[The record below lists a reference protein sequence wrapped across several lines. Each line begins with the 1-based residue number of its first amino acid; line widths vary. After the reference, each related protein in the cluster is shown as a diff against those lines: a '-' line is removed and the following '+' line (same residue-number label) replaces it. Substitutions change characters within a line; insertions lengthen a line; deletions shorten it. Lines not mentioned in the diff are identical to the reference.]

1 MRNVRVARR
10 VGISGLLALA
20 LVLVLATDV
29 LAAVGWS
36 VRYPLPSHAVPEL
49 ARTYGPGTHW
59 EHTLLYSGGFLS
71 TARSRDGKLWSAP
84 VHIAPSGQ
92 GSDNQN
98 GSWVYNQPG
107 LASSGARLYAIWA
120 YTFRFE
126 QVVYDSTIYFR
137 TNAANGSPTGWTK
150 ARVVRGGGK
159 ADDLR
164 IAAVGSRVVVGASWS
179 DGLGGTGSVEVS
191 ISDDYGATWTHRS
204 VGPGRLRG
212 LAVTPSLIAAAV
224 DDGAATT
231 IETSPDGGT
240 TWSPDIAL
248 AGHPHVS
255 LAGGW
260 STVALAWAD
269 GPDGGPTGIFMRV
282 WSGTWGPL
290 RTVTLFDRTSVGWGE
305 GLVVSLAG
313 SSTVGVAWGRF
324 KPASGAYEDLVWRET
339 PDGGVTWRPAVVLK
353 YATRSGPAWS
363 DTPRA
368 INWGAAS
375 QRFVV
380 FSSGGPTTQKLYLRV
395 GSGPS

>member
-1 MRNVRVARR
+1 MRNVRVVRR
-10 VGISGLLALA
+10 AGIASLLALA

-36 VRYPLPSHAVPEL
+36 VRYPLPSHAVPAL
-49 ARTYGPGTHW
+49 ARTYGPGAHW
-59 EHTLLYSGGFLS
+59 EHTLLYAGGFLS

-84 VHIAPSGQ
+84 VHIGPSGH
-92 GSDNQN
+92 GTDDRN
-98 GSWVYNQPG
+98 GSWSYSQPG
-107 LASSGARLYAIWA
+107 IASSGARLYAIWA
-120 YTFRFE
+120 YTSVFE
-126 QVVYDSTIYFR
+126 QVVYSSTIYFR
-137 TNAANGSPTGWTK
+137 ANAANGSPTSWAK
-150 ARVVRGGGK
+150 ARIIGSGGK

-164 IAAVGSRVVVGASWS
+164 IAAVGSRIVVGASWS
-179 DGLGGTGSVEVS
+179 DGLGGTSDVALS
-191 ISDDYGATWTHRS
+191 ISDDYGATWAVKS
-204 VGPGRLRG
+204 AGPGRLRG

-224 DDGAATT
+224 EDGAGTT

-240 TWSPDIAL
+240 TWSPDIVL

-269 GPDGGPTGIFMRV
+269 GPDGGPTGIFMRL
-282 WSGTWGPL
+282 WSGTWGPV

-305 GLVVSLAG
+305 GLVASLAG
-313 SSTVGVAWGRF
+313 TSTVGVAWGRF

-380 FSSGGPTTQKLYLRV
+380 FTSGGPTTQKLYLRV